1 MTFLKTFLISVPV
14 FFAIDMLWLGVIARS
29 LYVKYLGYIM
39 AEQTKWGSAVIFY
52 LLFVAGVV
60 YFATWPALQEGSL
73 IKAII
78 NGALIGFLA
87 YMTYEL
93 TNHAVIADW
102 PWQIVIIDILWGTFL
117 GAFVSGFGYYI
128 STILK

>member
-1 MTFLKTFLISVPV
+1 MNILTTYFISFISFLV
-14 FFAIDMLWLGVIARS
+14 IDLLWLGVIARS
-29 LYVKYLGYIM
+29 VYVKYLGHLM
-39 AEQTKWGSAVIFY
+39 AENVKWGSAIIFY

-60 YFATWPALQEGSL
+60 YFATWPALQGGS
-73 IKAII
+73 IVKAII

-117 GAFVSGFGYYI
+117 GAAVAGLGYYF
-128 STILK
+128 TNLLK